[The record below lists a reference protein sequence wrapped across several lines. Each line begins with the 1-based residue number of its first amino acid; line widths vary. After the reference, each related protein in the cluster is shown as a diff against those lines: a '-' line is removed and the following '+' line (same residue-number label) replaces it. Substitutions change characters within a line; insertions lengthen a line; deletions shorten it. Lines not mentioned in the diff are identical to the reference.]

1 MTDIRKKTC
10 ILIKKNG
17 DYLVGK
23 ILWSNDLRWSK
34 NRYDAW
40 QTREKKDAEDVA
52 RKTGGIMVLFNPVVG
67 QEKII
72 GG

>member
-23 ILWSNDLRWSK
+23 ILWSSDLRWSN

-40 QTREKKDAEDVA
+40 STRVKETAEEVA

>member
-23 ILWSNDLRWSK
+23 ILWSNDLRWSN

-40 QTREKKDAEDVA
+40 STRVKETAEEVA